1 MKATATITT
10 RYGGIAIGLH
20 WLIAIA
26 VIGQIALGWWM
37 IEIPKS
43 PPGVRAG
50 WFNLHKS
57 IGLTIGLFVLLRLWW
72 RLTHP
77 APPLP
82 DSLPRWQRT
91 VARTSHFL
99 LYACLVIMPIS
110 GYLGSSFARY
120 PIKYFGFTLPHWGWE
135 EPALKEIMST
145 VHFGTVCVFM
155 TLIATH
161 IAAACKHLLIDRD
174 HVFWRMAPARRRVTP
189 DGH

>member
-1 MKATATITT
+1 MVGT
-10 RYGGIAIGLH
+10 RYSGIAIGLH
-20 WLIAIA
+20 WIIAIA
-26 VIGQIALGWWM
+26 LVGQIALGWWM

-77 APPLP
+77 TPPLP
-82 DSLPRWQRT
+82 DSLPRWQRIA
-91 VARTSHFL
+91 ARTSHFL
-99 LYACLVIMPIS
+99 LYSCLVIMPIS
-110 GYLGSSFARY
+110 GYLGSSFTRY

-135 EPALKEIMST
+135 APGLKEIMST

-155 TLIATH
+155 TLIAMH

-174 HVFWRMAPARRRVTP
+174 QVFWRMMPARRRATP
-189 DGH
+189 AGH